1 MTAGAFEVVEPGLLT
16 TVQDAGRVG
25 WEHLGVP
32 HAGACDRWG
41 LAVANALLDN
51 PADAAALEM
60 TLVGPTLRARGSCA
74 IALGGADLGAE
85 VVRTG
90 VRLGPG
96 TTHTLR
102 DGDVLRFPG
111 GGRGMRGYLAVPGG
125 FDVPLVLGSRSTY
138 LAARLGGLDGR
149 ALETGDVLAAVA
161 PADDEIGTRP
171 WPDRPSLDPD
181 RDPVLRVVDG
191 PDAEDLPDVL
201 EALLGATWVIDEGS
215 DRTGVRLRAG
225 DGGAIPDVGQLV
237 SRPVTWG
244 AIQVPPSGAPIIL
257 GADHQT
263 VGGYAV
269 PAVVITADLPVLA
282 QLRPGSPVGF
292 VRVSMEDAIEALR
305 DRSETFRHA
314 ADRTRSDRVWHD
326 LWLNTAG

>member
-1 MTAGAFEVVEPGLLT
+1 MTAGVLEILEPGLLT

-90 VRLGPG
+90 VRLAPG
-96 TTHTLR
+96 TAHTLR

-111 GGRGMRGYLAVPGG
+111 GDRGMRGYLAIPGG
-125 FDVPLVLGSRSTY
+125 FDLPPVLGSRSTY
-138 LAARLGGLDGR
+138 LAARMGGIDGR
-149 ALETGDVLAAVA
+149 ALEAGDVLTAVA
-161 PADDEIGTRP
+161 KTGNEIGTRV
-171 WPDRPSLDPD
+171 WPDRPSMEPD
-181 RDPVLRVVDG
+181 GEPVLRVVDG
-191 PDAEDLPDVL
+191 PDAADLPEVL
-201 EALLGATWVIDEGS
+201 DAILGATWAIDEGS
-215 DRTGVRLRAG
+215 DRTGIRLRPG

-292 VRVSMEDAIEALR
+292 VRVSMGDAIEALR
-305 DRSETFRHA
+305 ERSETFRRA
-314 ADRTRSDRVWHD
+314 ADRTRRDRLWHD

>member
-1 MTAGAFEVVEPGLLT
+1 MTAGVLEILEPGLLT

-90 VRLGPG
+90 VRLAPG
-96 TTHTLR
+96 TAHTLR

-111 GGRGMRGYLAVPGG
+111 GDRGMRGYLAIPGG
-125 FDVPLVLGSRSTY
+125 FDLPPVLGSRSTY
-138 LAARLGGLDGR
+138 LAARMGGIDGR
-149 ALETGDVLAAVA
+149 ALEAGDVLTAVA
-161 PADDEIGTRP
+161 KTGNEIGTRV
-171 WPDRPSLDPD
+171 WPDRPSMEPD
-181 RDPVLRVVDG
+181 GEPVLRVVDG
-191 PDAEDLPDVL
+191 PDAADLPEVL
-201 EALLGATWVIDEGS
+201 DAILGATWVIDEGS
-215 DRTGVRLRAG
+215 DRTGIRLRPG

-292 VRVSMEDAIEALR
+292 VRVSMGDAIEALR
-305 DRSETFRHA
+305 ERSETFRRA
-314 ADRTRSDRVWHD
+314 ADRTRRDRLWHD